1 MDVLFLALYA
11 VVDVLSP
18 ASYAVDALSLASYEV
33 TVDVLSQT
41 SCTLVADVLSPASS
55 GEAVASFVVHVAVD
69 SPSCVDAEEH
79 VAIRNSVAAC
89 EEDVDVAVVV
99 LLVPLTMLLYF

>member
-1 MDVLFLALYA
+1 VVVDVLFLALYA

-33 TVDVLSQT
+33 AVDVFSQT

-55 GEAVASFVVHVAVD
+55 EEAVASFVVHVAVD

-79 VAIRNSVAAC
+79 VAIQKHGIVFF
-89 EEDVDVAVVV
+89 
-99 LLVPLTMLLYF
+99 LVTAYHAFLCPPKNT